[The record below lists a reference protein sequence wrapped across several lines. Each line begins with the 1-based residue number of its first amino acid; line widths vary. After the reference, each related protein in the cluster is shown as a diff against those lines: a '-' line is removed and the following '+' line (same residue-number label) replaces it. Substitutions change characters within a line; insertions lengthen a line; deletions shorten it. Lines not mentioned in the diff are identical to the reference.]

1 LDLSTI
7 LYCDIIISIQ
17 IHETM
22 KTKTPP
28 KYRKTNVFLHI
39 WKLRYRIYAII
50 VIMLLP
56 ALLFAA
62 DANTKDSIPVD
73 AGYRIVKS
81 ELLADQVA
89 KVDTKT
95 LAKAETPKSVEEKK
109 EEKYIPDI
117 KNAVVIKDGKISAFA
132 EDGSDISKYYTNSA
146 LYQQYI
152 KGSDNNGK
160 PRQALEE
167 IVKKPEQGIK
177 NSYLIYPKYRVQAPI
192 QYGDFKDL
200 FQTRPEGGFN
210 FNGELIDQ
218 NPIEA
223 PIQQKLKDGIVHL
236 GYTVQPGDVGNS
248 YIVGH
253 SSNFGSVKSDY
264 NTIFK
269 PLESKTEVGE
279 DFMIYDRYGREL
291 KFCVFEAL
299 KIEEADITTA
309 YKEFP
314 GERVV
319 TLQTSILGWKNGQ
332 LQATHRWLTRG
343 KMCNETSKTA
353 SSQAVEKKIV
363 EDTPATEP
371 KTEQENN

>member
-1 LDLSTI
+1 
-7 LYCDIIISIQ
+7 
-17 IHETM
+17 M

-28 KYRKTNVFLHI
+28 KYRKTNVFLHL
-39 WKLRYRIYAII
+39 WKLRYRLYAII
-50 VIMLLP
+50 VILLLP

-73 AGYRIVKS
+73 AGYRVVKS

-89 KVDTKT
+89 KIETKT
-95 LAKAETPKSVEEKK
+95 LVKAELPKTIEEKK
-109 EEKYIPDI
+109 EEKFVPDV
-117 KNAVVIKDGKISAFA
+117 KNAVIIKDGKISAFA
-132 EDGSDISKYYTNSA
+132 DDNSDISKYYTNSG

-167 IVKKPEQGIK
+167 AVKKPEQGIK
-177 NSYLIYPKYRVQAPI
+177 TSYLIYPKYRVQAPI

-200 FQTRPEGGFN
+200 FQTRAEGGFN

-269 PLESKTEVGE
+269 PLESKTEEGE

-299 KIEEADITTA
+299 KIEEADIATA

-343 KMCNETSKTA
+343 KMCNETTSK
-353 SSQAVEKKIV
+353 SISPESVEKKV
-363 EDTPATEP
+363 FEETPKIETET
-371 KTEQENN
+371 KEENN

>member
-1 LDLSTI
+1 
-7 LYCDIIISIQ
+7 
-17 IHETM
+17 M

-28 KYRKTNVFLHI
+28 KYRKTNVFLHL
-39 WKLRYRIYAII
+39 WKLRYRLYALI
-50 VIMLLP
+50 VILLLP

-62 DANTKDSIPVD
+62 DSNTKDSIPVD
-73 AGYRIVKS
+73 AGYRVVRS

-89 KVDTKT
+89 KIDNKVV
-95 LAKAETPKSVEEKK
+95 AKVENPISKVEKK
-109 EEKYIPDI
+109 EEKYVPDI
-117 KNAVVIKDGKISAFA
+117 KNAVVIKDGKVSAFA
-132 EDGSDISKYYTNSA
+132 DDNSDISKYFTNSA
-146 LYQQYI
+146 IYQQYI

-167 IVKKPEQGIK
+167 VVRKPEQGIK
-177 NSYLIYPKYRVQAPI
+177 SSYLIYPKYRVQAPI

-200 FQTRPEGGFN
+200 FQTRAEGGFN
-210 FNGELIDQ
+210 FNGDLIDQ

-236 GYTVQPGDVGNS
+236 GYTVQPGDIGNS

-253 SSNFGSVKSDY
+253 SSNFGTVKSDY

-279 DFMIYDRYGREL
+279 DFTIYDRYGREL
-291 KFCVFEAL
+291 NFCVFEAL
-299 KIEEADITTA
+299 KIEEADIATA

-343 KMCNETSKTA
+343 KLCNENTKSP
-353 SSQAVEKKIV
+353 SSQVKESKLTQ
-363 EDTPATEP
+363 DTPETN
-371 KTEQENN
+371 KKSEQ

>member
-1 LDLSTI
+1 
-7 LYCDIIISIQ
+7 
-17 IHETM
+17 M

-28 KYRKTNVFLHI
+28 KYRKNNIFLNL
-39 WKLRYRIYAII
+39 WKLRYRLYAVV
-50 VIMLLP
+50 VILLLP
-56 ALLFAA
+56 ALLFAG
-62 DANTKDSIPVD
+62 DSNTKESIPVD
-73 AGYRIVKS
+73 AGYKVVKS

-89 KVDTKT
+89 KVETKQSI
-95 LAKAETPKSVEEKK
+95 KAEIKDSPSDKETEKAFTPDV
-109 EEKYIPDI
+109 
-117 KNAVVIKDGKISAFA
+117 KNSVVIKDGQISAFA
-132 EDGSDISKYYTNSA
+132 DDNSDISKYYTNSA
-146 LYQQYI
+146 LYQQFI
-152 KGSDNNGK
+152 KGSDNGGK

-167 IVKKPEQGIK
+167 VVKKPEQGIK
-177 NSYLIYPKYRVQAPI
+177 SSYLIYPKYRVQAPI

-200 FQTRPEGGFN
+200 FQTRKEGGFN

-236 GYTVQPGDVGNS
+236 GYTVQPGEVGNS

-253 SSNFGSVKSDY
+253 SSNFGTVKSDY

-269 PLESKTEVGE
+269 PLESKTGAGE
-279 DFMIYDRYGREL
+279 DFIIYDRYGREL

-299 KIEEADITTA
+299 KIEESDIATA

-314 GERVV
+314 GERVI

-343 KMCNETSKTA
+343 KLCNEQSAKTTSTNTPTSEIFDTISKEA
-353 SSQAVEKKIV
+353 QAKE
-363 EDTPATEP
+363 EL
-371 KTEQENN
+371 N

>member
-1 LDLSTI
+1 
-7 LYCDIIISIQ
+7 
-17 IHETM
+17 M

-28 KYRKTNVFLHI
+28 KYRKTNVFLHL
-39 WKLRYRIYAII
+39 WKLRYRLYAII
-50 VIMLLP
+50 VILLLP

-62 DANTKDSIPVD
+62 DANTKDNIPVD

-89 KVDTKT
+89 KIDVKT
-95 LAKAETPKSVEEKK
+95 LAKIETPKTIEEKN
-109 EEKYIPDI
+109 EEKFVPDI
-117 KNAVVIKDGKISAFA
+117 KNAIVIKDGKISAFA
-132 EDGSDISKYYTNSA
+132 EDGSDISKYFMNSA

-160 PRQALEE
+160 PRQLLEE
-167 IVKKPEQGIK
+167 VVKKPEQGIK
-177 NSYLIYPKYRVQAPI
+177 TSYLIYPKYRVQAPI

-200 FQTRPEGGFN
+200 FQTRTEGGFN
-210 FNGELIDQ
+210 FNGEPIDQ

-269 PLESKTEVGE
+269 PLESKTEIGE

-291 KFCVFEAL
+291 MFCVFEAL
-299 KIEEADITTA
+299 KIQEADIATA

-343 KMCNETSKTA
+343 KMCNETTVKPIKTETKE
-353 SSQAVEKKIV
+353 VTV
-363 EDTPATEP
+363 FDDTPKIEQ
-371 KTEQENN
+371 KSEQENN

>member
-1 LDLSTI
+1 
-7 LYCDIIISIQ
+7 
-17 IHETM
+17 M

-28 KYRKTNVFLHI
+28 KYRKTNLFLHF
-39 WKLRYRIYAII
+39 WKLRYRLYAVI
-50 VIMLLP
+50 VIFLLP
-56 ALLFAA
+56 ALLFAG
-62 DANTKDSIPVD
+62 DSKTKDTVPVD
-73 AGYRIVKS
+73 AGYQVVKS

-89 KVDTKT
+89 KIETKE
-95 LAKAETPKSVEEKK
+95 LAKIEIPKKGEATEQK
-109 EEKYIPDI
+109 KYIPDV
-117 KNAVVIKDGKISAFA
+117 KNSVVIKDGKIAAFA
-132 EDGSDISKYYTNSA
+132 QDDSDISKYFLNSSIF
-146 LYQQYI
+146 QQYI
-152 KGSDNNGK
+152 KGTDNDGK

-177 NSYLIYPKYRVQAPI
+177 TSYLIYPKYRVQAPI

-200 FQTRPEGGFN
+200 FQTREEGGFN

-223 PIQQKLKDGIVHL
+223 PIQQKLKDGVVHL
-236 GYTVQPGDVGNS
+236 GYTVQPGEIGNS

-253 SSNFGSVKSDY
+253 SSNFGTVKSDY

-279 DFMIYDRYGREL
+279 DFLIYDRFGREL
-291 KFCVFEAL
+291 KFCVFENL
-299 KIEEADITTA
+299 KIEEADIATA

-314 GERVV
+314 GERIV

-343 KMCNETSKTA
+343 KLCNETKKQIDSQTNQVSKIK
-353 SSQAVEKKIV
+353 SVDVIDQK
-363 EDTPATEP
+363 P
-371 KTEQENN
+371 EQENN

>member
-1 LDLSTI
+1 
-7 LYCDIIISIQ
+7 
-17 IHETM
+17 M

-28 KYRKTNVFLHI
+28 KYRKTNVFLHL
-39 WKLRYRIYAII
+39 WKLRYRLYAII
-50 VIMLLP
+50 VILLLP

-73 AGYRIVKS
+73 AGYRVVKS

-89 KVDTKT
+89 KIDTKA
-95 LAKAETPKSVEEKK
+95 LVKAEIPKTIEEKK
-109 EEKYIPDI
+109 EEKYVPDI

-132 EDGSDISKYYTNSA
+132 DDNSDISKYYTNSG

-167 IVKKPEQGIK
+167 LVKKPEQGIK
-177 NSYLIYPKYRVQAPI
+177 TSYLIYPKYRVQAPI

-200 FQTRPEGGFN
+200 FQTREEGGFN

-223 PIQQKLKDGIVHL
+223 PIQQKLKEGIVHL
-236 GYTVQPGDVGNS
+236 GYTVQPGDIGNS

-299 KIEEADITTA
+299 KIEEADIATA

-343 KMCNETSKTA
+343 KMCNEITVKPVKTETKEA
-353 SSQAVEKKIV
+353 KVF
-363 EDTPATEP
+363 EDTP
-371 KTEQENN
+371 KIEQKSEE

>member
-1 LDLSTI
+1 
-7 LYCDIIISIQ
+7 
-17 IHETM
+17 M

-28 KYRKTNVFLHI
+28 KYRKTNVFLHL
-39 WKLRYRIYAII
+39 WKLRYRLYALI
-50 VIMLLP
+50 VILLLP

-73 AGYRIVKS
+73 AGYRVVKS

-89 KVDTKT
+89 KVENKAI
-95 LAKAETPKSVEEKK
+95 AKVETPKTVEEKK
-109 EEKYIPDI
+109 VERYIPDI

-132 EDGSDISKYYTNSA
+132 DDGSDISKYFTNSA

-152 KGSDNNGK
+152 KGSDNAGK

-167 IVKKPEQGIK
+167 VVKKPEQGIK
-177 NSYLIYPKYRVQAPI
+177 SSYLIYPKYRVQAPI

-200 FQTRPEGGFN
+200 FQTRTEGGFN

-236 GYTVQPGDVGNS
+236 GYTVQPGDIGNS

-299 KIEEADITTA
+299 KIEEADIATA

-343 KMCNETSKTA
+343 KMCNEQNNKSTSSEST
-353 SSQAVEKKIV
+353 EKKV
-363 EDTPATEP
+363 FEDTP
-371 KTEQENN
+371 KIDQKSEQENN

>member
-1 LDLSTI
+1 
-7 LYCDIIISIQ
+7 
-17 IHETM
+17 M

-28 KYRKTNVFLHI
+28 KYRKTNVFLHL
-39 WKLRYRIYAII
+39 WKLRYRLYAII

-73 AGYRIVKS
+73 AGYRVVKS
-81 ELLADQVA
+81 ELLADQVT
-89 KVDTKT
+89 KIESKT
-95 LAKAETPKSVEEKK
+95 LAKLETTKVAEEKTIEKK
-109 EEKYIPDI
+109 EEKFIPEF
-117 KNAVVIKDGKISAFA
+117 KNSVIIKDGKISAFA
-132 EDGSDISKYYTNSA
+132 QDGTDITKYFTNSA

-152 KGSDNNGK
+152 KGTDNNGK
-160 PRQALEE
+160 PRQSLEE
-167 IVKKPEQGIK
+167 VVKKPEQGIK
-177 NSYLIYPKYRVQAPI
+177 SSYLIYPKYRVQSPI

-200 FQTRPEGGFN
+200 FQTRTEGGFN

-236 GYTVQPGDVGNS
+236 GYTVQPGDIGNS

-269 PLESKTEVGE
+269 PLESKTEEGE
-279 DFMIYDRYGREL
+279 DFTIYDRFGREL

-299 KIEEADITTA
+299 KIEEADIATA

-343 KMCNETSKTA
+343 KLCNEKKDKPT
-353 SSQAVEKKIV
+353 SSQSQEAKIF
-363 EDTPATEP
+363 EDTP
-371 KTEQENN
+371 KIVQKN

>member
-1 LDLSTI
+1 
-7 LYCDIIISIQ
+7 
-17 IHETM
+17 M

-28 KYRKTNVFLHI
+28 KYRKTNVFLHL
-39 WKLRYRIYAII
+39 WKLRYRLYAII

-56 ALLFAA
+56 ALLFAS

-73 AGYRIVKS
+73 AGYKVVKS
-81 ELLADQVA
+81 ELLADQVLKIDTKIIA
-89 KVDTKT
+89 KVELPKT
-95 LAKAETPKSVEEKK
+95 LEKEK
-109 EEKYIPDI
+109 EEKYVPDI
-117 KNAVVIKDGKISAFA
+117 KNSVIVKDGKISAFA
-132 EDGSDISKYYTNSA
+132 QDDSDISKYFTNSA

-152 KGSDNNGK
+152 KGSDNGGK

-167 IVKKPEQGIK
+167 VVRRPEQGIK
-177 NSYLIYPKYRVQAPI
+177 TSYLIYPKYRVQAPI
-192 QYGDFKDL
+192 QYGDFRDL
-200 FQTRPEGGFN
+200 FQTRAEGGFN
-210 FNGELIDQ
+210 FNGELINQ

-236 GYTVQPGDVGNS
+236 GYTVQPGDIGNS

-299 KIEEADITTA
+299 KIEESDIATA
-309 YKEFP
+309 YKEFS

-343 KMCNETSKTA
+343 KLCNEQNNKTSN
-353 SSQAVEKKIV
+353 SESVEKKYLM
-363 EDTPATEP
+363 
-371 KTEQENN
+371 KLQR

>member
-1 LDLSTI
+1 
-7 LYCDIIISIQ
+7 
-17 IHETM
+17 M

-28 KYRKTNVFLHI
+28 KYRKTNVFLHF
-39 WKLRYRIYAII
+39 WKLRYRLYAII
-50 VIMLLP
+50 VILLLP

-73 AGYRIVKS
+73 AGYRVVKS
-81 ELLADQVA
+81 ELLADQVEKIDTKVLA
-89 KVDTKT
+89 KV
-95 LAKAETPKSVEEKK
+95 ETPKTIEEKK
-109 EEKYIPDI
+109 EEKYISDV
-117 KNAVVIKDGKISAFA
+117 KNSVVIKDGKISAFA
-132 EDGSDISKYYTNSA
+132 DDDSEISKYFTNSA

-167 IVKKPEQGIK
+167 VVKKPEQGIK

-200 FQTRPEGGFN
+200 FQTRTEGGFN

-223 PIQQKLKDGIVHL
+223 PIQQKLKGGIVHL
-236 GYTVQPGDVGNS
+236 GYTVQPGDIGNS

-269 PLESKTEVGE
+269 PLESKTQVGE

-299 KIEEADITTA
+299 KIEESDIATA
-309 YKEFP
+309 YKEYP

-343 KMCNETSKTA
+343 KLCNEQSSKTIK
-353 SSQAVEKKIV
+353 SDSLEKKVI
-363 EDTPATEP
+363 EDTPAIEA
-371 KTEQENN
+371 KAIEENK

>member
-1 LDLSTI
+1 
-7 LYCDIIISIQ
+7 
-17 IHETM
+17 M

-28 KYRKTNVFLHI
+28 KYRKTNVFLHL
-39 WKLRYRIYAII
+39 WKLRYRLYALI
-50 VIMLLP
+50 VILLLP

-73 AGYRIVKS
+73 AGYRVVKS

-89 KVDTKT
+89 KVENKAI
-95 LAKAETPKSVEEKK
+95 AKVETPKTVEEKK
-109 EEKYIPDI
+109 VERYIPDI

-132 EDGSDISKYYTNSA
+132 DDGSDISKYFTNSA

-152 KGSDNNGK
+152 KGSDNAGK
-160 PRQALEE
+160 PRQVLEE
-167 IVKKPEQGIK
+167 VVKKPEQGIK
-177 NSYLIYPKYRVQAPI
+177 SSYLIYPKYRVQAPI

-200 FQTRPEGGFN
+200 FQTRTEGGFN

-236 GYTVQPGDVGNS
+236 GYTVQPGDIGNS

-299 KIEEADITTA
+299 KIEEADIATA

-343 KMCNETSKTA
+343 KMCNEQNNKSTSSEST
-353 SSQAVEKKIV
+353 EKKV
-363 EDTPATEP
+363 FEDTP
-371 KTEQENN
+371 KIDQKSEQENN

>member
-1 LDLSTI
+1 
-7 LYCDIIISIQ
+7 
-17 IHETM
+17 M

-28 KYRKTNVFLHI
+28 KYRNTNAFLHL
-39 WKLRYRIYAII
+39 WKLRYRLYALI
-50 VIMLLP
+50 VIGLLP

-73 AGYRIVKS
+73 AGYRVIKS

-89 KVDTKT
+89 KIENKVV
-95 LAKAETPKSVEEKK
+95 AKVETPKTVEEKK
-109 EEKYIPDI
+109 DQKYVPDF
-117 KNAVVIKDGKISAFA
+117 KNSVIIKDGKISAFA
-132 EDGSDISKYYTNSA
+132 EDGSDITKYFTNSA

-152 KGSDNNGK
+152 KGSDNANK
-160 PRQALEE
+160 PRQPLEE
-167 IVKKPEQGIK
+167 VVKKPEQGIK
-177 NSYLIYPKYRVQAPI
+177 SSYLIYPKYRVQAPI
-192 QYGDFKDL
+192 QYGNFKDL
-200 FQTRPEGGFN
+200 FQTRTEGGFN

-236 GYTVQPGDVGNS
+236 GYTVQPGDIGNS

-279 DFMIYDRYGREL
+279 EFVIYDRYGREL

-299 KIEEADITTA
+299 KIEEADIATA

-343 KMCNETSKTA
+343 KLCNEQSSKPA
-353 SSQAVEKKIV
+353 NLELKEKKV
-363 EDTPATEP
+363 FDDTSAIEA
-371 KTEQENN
+371 KSEQENN

>member
-1 LDLSTI
+1 MKKT
-7 LYCDIIISIQ
+7 
-17 IHETM
+17 

-28 KYRKTNVFLHI
+28 KYRKTNLFLHI
-39 WKLRYRIYAII
+39 WKLRYRLYALI

-56 ALLFAA
+56 PLLFAG
-62 DANTKDSIPVD
+62 DSNTKENIPVD
-73 AGYRIVKS
+73 AGYKVVRS
-81 ELLADQVA
+81 EFLADQVS
-89 KVDTKT
+89 KVEPKI
-95 LAKAETPKSVEEKK
+95 LANNNPQESPNTPTANKK
-109 EEKYIPDI
+109 YAPEI
-117 KNAVVIKDGKISAFA
+117 KNSVIVKDGKIAAFSDD
-132 EDGSDISKYYTNSA
+132 ESDITKYYTNSG

-160 PRQALEE
+160 SRQPLDEL
-167 IVKKPEQGIK
+167 VKKPEQGIK

-200 FQTRPEGGFN
+200 FQTRTEGGFN
-210 FNGELIDQ
+210 FNGQLIDQ
-218 NPIEA
+218 NPTES
-223 PIQQKLKDGIVHL
+223 PIQLKLKEGIVHL
-236 GYTVQPGDVGNS
+236 GYTVQPGDIGNS

-253 SSNFGSVKSDY
+253 SSNFSNVKSDY

-269 PLESKTEVGE
+269 PLESKTVPGE
-279 DFMIYDRYGREL
+279 DFLIYDRYGREL

-299 KIEEADITTA
+299 KIEESDIATA

-343 KMCNETSKTA
+343 KLCLEQKSETTKSD
-353 SSQAVEKKIV
+353 SSSTGIFEDTPKIV
-363 EDTPATEP
+363 ENLE
-371 KTEQENN
+371 KKNEENN